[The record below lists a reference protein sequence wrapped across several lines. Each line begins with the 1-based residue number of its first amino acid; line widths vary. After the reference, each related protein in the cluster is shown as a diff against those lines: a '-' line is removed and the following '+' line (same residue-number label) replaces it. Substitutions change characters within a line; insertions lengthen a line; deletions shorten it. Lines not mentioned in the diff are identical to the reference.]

1 MMPVTAL
8 ANEVDPEWRDD
19 WDAYTLP
26 VTATHYP
33 PEVFVNDR
41 AGESVSTI
49 SSHRHWGSYEEIGD
63 RTMNDED
70 EIYAF
75 CCELVLRFLA
85 ILTHFFE
92 QGTHGGVVGVGLDMS
107 AQGEDV
113 DGRVIEAV

>member
-41 AGESVSTI
+41 AGEPTLTLLKPNHS
-49 SSHRHWGSYEEIGD
+49 
-63 RTMNDED
+63 
-70 EIYAF
+70 
-75 CCELVLRFLA
+75 LRL
-85 ILTHFFE
+85 I
-92 QGTHGGVVGVGLDMS
+92 
-107 AQGEDV
+107 
-113 DGRVIEAV
+113 R